1 MKGLCKK
8 LLTTATLITA
18 CGMLFVGCGDTSSS
32 SSSFDSVSSSHSSSS
47 LESTLDSSSSSSVE
61 STVAPVVLENF
72 ENEEKQVL
80 LDDSFTLPAATVK
93 DENGNEYDVEYTA
106 ATESGKPVSVID
118 GAIWVTEFETHYI
131 SCQAVVQDEIK
142 TRILTLTVKD
152 EGAPTL
158 TFGTFYDGFEGEN
171 YLLPDVMVSD
181 SSNEEIT
188 PTVKVYLLDEDT
200 KGKEILCDGTSFTPS
215 VAGYY
220 LVEATA
226 KDSSGN
232 SAINTEV
239 LRIRP
244 QTAKTTILSFESQV
258 DVDKVDYRKNNTRE
272 LISKEWLPNF
282 AGEKNVVQVCF
293 EGDAW
298 APQFYFYPMQD
309 LRSVSCT
316 LFDKYDYA
324 IMRMYMV
331 KTDEYSNAWDGIKLN
346 GDASATTMEFNQWI
360 DYKFPLSAFADG
372 CAEDGTMKFYE
383 SNSLN
388 LKDPVTG
395 EKTWRKGMF
404 YIAGIYAVNEATVSV
419 SNVETSSEMEI
430 KAKDSTGEN
439 IDLTQA
445 NVRVVSP
452 DGVVERVK
460 NARFTPTM
468 QGRYMVY
475 VSGDGYW
482 GRTTGNPSEI
492 LSFDYE
498 RDITNYVK
506 KDNKYTREWLS
517 EYQGETGV
525 MKVTYTAGTQ
535 WTPAFVIGTP
545 LQNIHAIEKYTHV
558 VVRMYVVQSD
568 AVKNIWNS
576 VGMQTTSN
584 VSSTEYQPNTWVD
597 YKFTI
602 EQLKND
608 SANVGQIKIC
618 GNAGSL
624 SYDDYETTAPERTGE
639 FYVAGIW
646 LINES

>member
-32 SSSFDSVSSSHSSSS
+32 SSSFDSVSSAHSSSS
-47 LESTLDSSSSSSVE
+47 LESSLDSSSSSSVE
-61 STVAPVVLENF
+61 STVTPVVLENF
-72 ENEEKQVL
+72 ENEEKTVL
-80 LDDSFTLPAATVK
+80 LDASFSLPAATVK
-93 DENGNEYDVEYTA
+93 DENGNEYNVEYTA

-118 GAIWVTEFETHYI
+118 GAIWIHDLETHYI
-131 SCQAVVQDEIK
+131 SCQAMVQGEIK
-142 TRILTLTVKD
+142 TRVLTLTVKD
-152 EGAPTL
+152 EVAPTL

-171 YLLPDVMVSD
+171 YLLPDVKVSD
-181 SSNEEIT
+181 SSKEEIT

-200 KGKEILCDGTSFTPS
+200 KEKEIFCDGTSFTPS

-232 SAINTEV
+232 SATETEV
-239 LRIRP
+239 LRIRT

-272 LISKEWLPNF
+272 LLSKEWLPDF

-346 GDASATTMEFNQWI
+346 NDASATTMEFNQWI

-383 SNSLN
+383 SNNLN

-419 SNVETSSEMEI
+419 TNAEKSSEMEI
-430 KAKDSTGEN
+430 TAKDSEGKN
-439 IDLTQA
+439 IDLSQA

-452 DGVVERVK
+452 DGMVRSVK
-460 NARFTPTM
+460 NARFTPTV
-468 QGRYMVY
+468 QGRYTVY
-475 VSGDGYW
+475 VSGNGYW
-482 GRTTGNPSEI
+482 GRTTGTPDEI
-492 LSFDYE
+492 LSFDNE
-498 RDITNYVK
+498 RDVINYVK
-506 KDNKYTREWLS
+506 KDNKYTREWLE

-525 MKVTYTAGTQ
+525 MKVTYTAGEQ

-558 VVRMYVVQSD
+558 VVRMYVVESD
-568 AVKNIWNS
+568 TVQNVWNT
-576 VGMQTTSN
+576 VGMQKLSN
-584 VSSTEYQPNTWVD
+584 VSSTEYKSNAWVD
-597 YKFTI
+597 YKFTLA
-602 EQLKND
+602 QLQDD
-608 SANVGQIKIC
+608 SSNVGQIKIC
-618 GNAGSL
+618 GNAGAL
-624 SYDDYETTAPERTGE
+624 TYDDYADTAPERTGE

-646 LINES
+646 LVNEF